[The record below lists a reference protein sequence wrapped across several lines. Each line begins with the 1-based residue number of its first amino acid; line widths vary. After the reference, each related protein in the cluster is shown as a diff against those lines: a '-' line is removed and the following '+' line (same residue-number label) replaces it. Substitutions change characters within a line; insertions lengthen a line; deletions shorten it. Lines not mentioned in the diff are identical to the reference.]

1 MNKIF
6 LCASAAPWLSF
17 PKISERLKNGISV
30 ITLLVFFAWPPAL
43 FGQGGKNARE
53 KYTVSFVVGEAEI
66 IRSGKKINPHNGD
79 PVFEGDMFH
88 LKEKSVL
95 EVASESRGSLCRISG
110 PAIFRFSAANIAA
123 GVRKSGILYS
133 LMKKL
138 TLDVVHYSP
147 RTVVTA
153 VRGKDDPARE
163 SAAAAKLKSAM
174 ELYSEGRYDGAWAAF
189 DGLSRDP
196 GLKKHTENLISFYLA
211 EILFVRM
218 DYAGALALYLPLH
231 RSRIR
236 EFRHRE
242 ICLARAII
250 CAANTGDEA
259 LMKELAASYV
269 TEYGETGVYYPALAE
284 LARE

>member
-1 MNKIF
+1 MKRIF
-6 LCASAAPWLSF
+6 LIPLIVLSILASQAQAPV
-17 PKISERLKNGISV
+17 SEIGQENFV
-30 ITLLVFFAWPPAL
+30 I
-43 FGQGGKNARE
+43 
-53 KYTVSFVVGEAEI
+53 SFVVGEAEI
-66 IRSGKKINPHNGD
+66 VRSGKKIIPHNGD

-110 PAIFRFSAANIAA
+110 PAIFRFNAANIAA

-174 ELYSEGRYDGAWAAF
+174 ELYSEGRYDGA
-189 DGLSRDP
+189 
-196 GLKKHTENLISFYLA
+196 
-211 EILFVRM
+211 
-218 DYAGALALYLPLH
+218 
-231 RSRIR
+231 
-236 EFRHRE
+236 
-242 ICLARAII
+242 
-250 CAANTGDEA
+250 
-259 LMKELAASYV
+259 
-269 TEYGETGVYYPALAE
+269 
-284 LARE
+284 